1 MPLSAWRS
9 IHDMSVE
16 GTLRFIESYHRKNV
30 LWDVN
35 NKYYNN
41 RQVRINALSELGNE
55 FNLSISAVK
64 NKIKSLRSYFAK
76 THQKVMK
83 KKSSGEEESAWFAY
97 KPLLFILDG
106 VGTKQTSDSDE
117 EDTTV
122 ETDIFSDTFEV
133 IDEGEIDHSNADVVN
148 ELCTPSVSFVTS
160 VAKPEPRMKKIKL
173 DPIARQKD
181 PLHITHSFSERSSSK
196 SEQEIPTIVKVWC
209 EKLLTLDPQQRI
221 FAEKAINDVLFEASL
236 GTLHRHSVTINSSP
250 LLSSPSASSP
260 RKTFC
265 ASCSASLAVG
275 TRESFQEAKD
285 TEKDSTS

>member
-1 MPLSAWRS
+1 MKY
-9 IHDMSVE
+9 E
-16 GTLRFIESYHRKNV
+16 IEEST
-30 LWDVN
+30 
-35 NKYYNN
+35 
-41 RQVRINALSELGNE
+41 
-55 FNLSISAVK
+55 VK
-64 NKIKSLRSYFAK
+64 KKIKNLRSAFHREHSRV
-76 THQKVMK
+76 TST
-83 KKSSGEEESAWFAY
+83 KSDSATNLEDRKWFAY
-97 KPLLFILDG
+97 ESLKFILD
-106 VGTKQTSDSDE
+106 VTEPRAAMAS
-117 EDTTV
+117 TV
-122 ETDIFSDTFEV
+122 V
-133 IDEGEIDHSNADVVN
+133 IDEGETDHSNADVVN

-250 LLSSPSASSP
+250 LLSSPSVSLP

-275 TRESFQEAKD
+275 TKESSQEAKD

>member
-1 MPLSAWRS
+1 M
-9 IHDMSVE
+9 
-16 GTLRFIESYHRKNV
+16 
-30 LWDVN
+30 
-35 NKYYNN
+35 
-41 RQVRINALSELGNE
+41 SELVCVDVSSRLITEKE
-55 FNLSISAVK
+55 FLLQFISLYREFPELWKIGSEGYRDKKKRALAI
-64 NKIKSLRSYFAK
+64 NKIAEVLRLSQPYITREDVKRKINIVRTTYNRESNKIRKSKQSASSPGEIYVPKLWYFNELSFLDN
-76 THQKVMK
+76 QL
-83 KKSSGEEESAWFAY
+83 EEEAA
-97 KPLLFILDG
+97 IG
-106 VGTKQTSDSDE
+106 AIENQ
-117 EDTTV
+117 
-122 ETDIFSDTFEV
+122 V
-133 IDEGEIDHSNADVVN
+133 IDEGETDHSNADVVN

-275 TRESFQEAKD
+275 TRESSQEAKD

>member
-1 MPLSAWRS
+1 M
-9 IHDMSVE
+9 
-16 GTLRFIESYHRKNV
+16 
-30 LWDVN
+30 
-35 NKYYNN
+35 
-41 RQVRINALSELGNE
+41 GN
-55 FNLSISAVK
+55 
-64 NKIKSLRSYFAK
+64 
-76 THQKVMK
+76 
-83 KKSSGEEESAWFAY
+83 
-97 KPLLFILDG
+97 
-106 VGTKQTSDSDE
+106 
-117 EDTTV
+117 
-122 ETDIFSDTFEV
+122 EV
-133 IDEGEIDHSNADVVN
+133 IDEGETDHSNADVVN

-265 ASCSASLAVG
+265 ASCSASLTVG
-275 TRESFQEAKD
+275 TKESSQKAKD

>member
-1 MPLSAWRS
+1 
-9 IHDMSVE
+9 MSEVVCVDVPSRLITEKDFLLQFISLYREFPELWKIGSE
-16 GTLRFIESYHRKNV
+16 GYRDKKKR
-30 LWDVN
+30 
-35 NKYYNN
+35 
-41 RQVRINALSELGNE
+41 ALA
-55 FNLSISAVK
+55 I
-64 NKIKSLRSYFAK
+64 NKIAEVLRLSQPYITREDVKRKINILRTTYNRESNKIRKSKQYASSPGEIYVPKLWYF
-76 THQKVMK
+76 TELSFLDNQL
-83 KKSSGEEESAWFAY
+83 EEEAA
-97 KPLLFILDG
+97 IG
-106 VGTKQTSDSDE
+106 AIENQ
-117 EDTTV
+117 
-122 ETDIFSDTFEV
+122 V

>member
-1 MPLSAWRS
+1 M
-9 IHDMSVE
+9 HV
-16 GTLRFIESYHRKNV
+16 
-30 LWDVN
+30 
-35 NKYYNN
+35 
-41 RQVRINALSELGNE
+41 Q
-55 FNLSISAVK
+55 
-64 NKIKSLRSYFAK
+64 
-76 THQKVMK
+76 
-83 KKSSGEEESAWFAY
+83 
-97 KPLLFILDG
+97 
-106 VGTKQTSDSDE
+106 
-117 EDTTV
+117 
-122 ETDIFSDTFEV
+122 V
-133 IDEGEIDHSNADVVN
+133 IDEGETDHSNADVVN

-275 TRESFQEAKD
+275 TRESSQEAKD